1 MSDEKARE
9 LEERGIQ
16 AAKAG
21 NKDEARKLLQNAL
34 RLNPNSE
41 NGWLWLAS
49 VLKEKKERLLCL
61 QKVLEINPSNEMALK
76 AVRAFG
82 VDPTQLVPQ
91 RGSLS
96 QSLADDDDAGG
107 DANIP

>member
-1 MSDEKARE
+1 MSDDKARE

-16 AAKAG
+16 AAKIG

-49 VLKEKKERLLCL
+49 VLKHRRHH
-61 QKVLEINPSNEMALK
+61 
-76 AVRAFG
+76 RA
-82 VDPTQLVPQ
+82 
-91 RGSLS
+91 
-96 QSLADDDDAGG
+96 
-107 DANIP
+107 